1 MATTVN
7 SITNLDFDQVKTDLK
22 TYLKGQN
29 QFKDYDFEGSNM
41 SVLLDILA
49 YNTYQNN
56 FYTNMA
62 ISEMFLDSSQLRD
75 SVISHAKSLNYL
87 PRSFTSS
94 VAKIAVRLTVA
105 APYPASITIPAK
117 TKFIARC
124 GNRTFTFYNIDAV
137 SIPNVNNTFVY
148 NNLEVYEG
156 SYITEAYSV
165 TNANTQR
172 FVISNKNVDTGSI
185 RVIVKETATDPVGVT
200 YMPKSNIFGVGSTDN
215 VFYTQPYF
223 DDKYEIGFGQN
234 IFGKAPAN
242 GNIVLIEYRTTVGAE
257 ANGITSMVPSDT
269 ISGYQAIVTLNT
281 TSSGGSDLESVESI
295 KYFAPKSIQ
304 IQDRAITKSD
314 YEILLKN
321 KFPEIQAALAYGGE
335 EKDPPQYGRVIV
347 AVDTNNAYGIS
358 SNDKNKYYNYL
369 KDRTALGIEPII
381 EAAQFMYLYVTS
393 NIYYNINV
401 TDLSPTAIK
410 DLAAN
415 AISTYS
421 TNNLSDFKKT
431 FRYSN
436 FTSVIDNSDT
446 SILSNDTSVQAILT
460 INPTLNV
467 NNTFTLEFRN
477 KLIIDHPLTVGEL
490 ISTHKPAIKSSTFT
504 YAGKSTAFIQDDGL
518 GKLQILQTTTGG
530 FIYLNRDIGSVDY
543 TTGKVILKN
552 FNISA
557 YEGADIRIYARTL
570 MSDIAPPNN
579 RIITIRPKDVLITVY
594 GVAG

>member
-7 SITNLDFDQVKTDLK
+7 SITNLDFDQVKADLK

-62 ISEMFLDSSQLRD
+62 ISEMFLDSAQLRD

-87 PRSFTSS
+87 PRSYNSS
-94 VAKIAVRLTVA
+94 VVKINVRLTVP
-105 APYPASITIPAK
+105 APYPATITIPAK

-124 GNRTFTFYNIDAV
+124 GNKTFTFYNADAV
-137 SIPNVNNTFVY
+137 SIPNINNTFVY
-148 NNLEVYEG
+148 NNLDVYEG
-156 SYITEAYSV
+156 SYVTEAYSV

-172 FVISNKNVDTGSI
+172 FVISNKNVDTNSI
-185 RVIVKETATDPVGVT
+185 RVTVKETSTDVSGTV
-200 YMPKSNIFGVGSTDN
+200 YMPKLNIFGVGSTDN
-215 VFYTQPYF
+215 VFYIQPYF

-234 IFGKAPAN
+234 IFGNAPTN
-242 GNIVLIEYRTTVGAE
+242 GNVVLIEYRTTVGSE
-257 ANGITSMVPSDT
+257 ANGITSMAPSGT
-269 ISGYQAIVTLNT
+269 ISGYQATVTLNT
-281 TSSGGSDLESVESI
+281 TSSGGSDLESIESI

-314 YEILLKN
+314 YEIILKN

-335 EKDPPQYGRVIV
+335 ERDPPQYGRVIV
-347 AVDTNNAYGIS
+347 AVDTNNAYGLS
-358 SNDKNKYYNYL
+358 SNDKNRYYNYL

-393 NIYYNINV
+393 NVYYNINT
-401 TDLSPTAIK
+401 TDLSPVAIK
-410 DLAAN
+410 DLVAN
-415 AISTYS
+415 GISTYS
-421 TNNLSDFKKT
+421 TNNLSDFKKP

-436 FTSVIDNSDT
+436 FTSAIDNSDT
-446 SILSNDTSVQAILT
+446 SILSNDTSVQAIIT
-460 INPTLNV
+460 INPTLNA
-467 NNTFTLEFRN
+467 NNTYSLQFRN
-477 KLIIDHPLTVGEL
+477 QLIIDHPLTKGEL

-504 YAGKSTAFIQDDGL
+504 YNGKASAFIQDDGE
-518 GKLQILQTTTGG
+518 GKLQILRTTSSG
-530 FIYLNRDIGSVDY
+530 FVYLNRDIGTVDY
-543 TTGKVILKN
+543 TTGRVIIKN
-552 FNISA
+552 LNVSA
-557 YEGADIRIYARTL
+557 YDGADLRIYARTL
-570 MSDIAPPNN
+570 MSDITPPNN
-579 RIITIRPKDVLITVY
+579 RIITIRPEDVLITVY